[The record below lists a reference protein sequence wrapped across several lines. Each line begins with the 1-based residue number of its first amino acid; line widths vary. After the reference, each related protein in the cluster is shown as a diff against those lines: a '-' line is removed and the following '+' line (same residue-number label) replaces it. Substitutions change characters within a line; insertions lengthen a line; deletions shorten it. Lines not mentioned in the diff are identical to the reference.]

1 MAGCHTGG
9 LRNHVRVGRHLP
21 PGAFKGVGFSRMSN
35 EERIGSTRRASLPGW
50 LVFLPQYRSQRK
62 PHRREQ
68 AAWEARFRAGPTRM
82 IVIHAAGNAPVSPKR
97 VTPSHV
103 LAAGIVSYV
112 LFPAVGRV
120 EIPAILGA
128 FGLFAISSIY
138 LELVR
143 ISARV
148 LPCARSRHGGRCV
161 PGRCRHRQAGSERR
175 RKCCPRL

>member
-1 MAGCHTGG
+1 MFV
-9 LRNHVRVGRHLP
+9 LRGISHPVLFR
-21 PGAFKGVGFSRMSN
+21 GVGFSCMSN
-35 EERIGSTRRASLPGW
+35 KERFGSTRRASLPGDG
-50 LVFLPQYRSQRK
+50 LYFFPNIDLRGSPTAE
-62 PHRREQ
+62 EQ
-68 AAWEARFRAGPTRM
+68 SAWEARFRAGPTRM

-120 EIPAILGA
+120 EIPAMLGA

-161 PGRCRHRQAGSERR
+161 PGRCRHRQAGSDAAN
-175 RKCCPRL
+175 LNTLL